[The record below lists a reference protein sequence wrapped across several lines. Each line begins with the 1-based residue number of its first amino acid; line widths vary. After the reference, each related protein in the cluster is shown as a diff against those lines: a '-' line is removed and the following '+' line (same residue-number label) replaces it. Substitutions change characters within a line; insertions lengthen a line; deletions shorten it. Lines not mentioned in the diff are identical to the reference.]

1 MNSEEKVLTSCDNG
15 GPMTLHVKDGRI
27 IRIRPLIFEDPDSIQ
42 SWKIEARGKIFEP
55 PKRTTVAPFTLAGR
69 CRLDSADRILT
80 PLKRRDFN
88 PKGNRNPKLRGRS
101 EFIPISWE
109 EALDLVA
116 SEMIRIRNQYGP
128 SAIYAMRS
136 SHHMWGVFHYR
147 FSLWERFFNFI
158 GHTEEWHNPDSWEGW
173 HWGGP
178 HTWGF
183 WERLGVSPQYELLE
197 DALKHTELIVH
208 WSNDPD
214 STRGL
219 YGGQE
224 SAIWR
229 LWLRELGIKQIFID
243 PFCNYTAS
251 ILGDKWIAPRP
262 GTDTALA
269 LAIAYTWI
277 EEETYDQQYIENRTT
292 GFEAWKRYIQ
302 GKEDGIPKTPKWAEQ
317 ICDVPARTIKAL
329 AREWASKTTMLGSF
343 WGGACRQAY
352 GHEWARMMILLQAMQ
367 GLGRPGVNIWSTAWG
382 APQPRDDE
390 FFIPGYTSGGINIV
404 AKKVPINPVKQAI
417 YRLYFPEAVLSPPIH
432 WHSVGFCGQSA
443 EQQFESYRYPTPGNS
458 EIHLIHRYG
467 GSNIGTMTETNRWV
481 KAYKSPKIEFVIAQ
495 TPWMEPETRFAD
507 IILPACTNL
516 ERNDI
521 AEWANCSGY
530 IPDSHNSTNHRVI
543 VYQKRGMEPLGES
556 KTDYEIFI
564 ALSERLGFKEEYTEG
579 NTEEQWIEKLFYKT
593 AMAQHTSFR
602 EFQEKG
608 YFVVP
613 HPKDYQKRPLLRDFY
628 ERGEGIRTPSGKIE
642 FVSNSLMRH
651 MTPEEERPLFPK
663 YLPSW
668 EGHQSELVRKYPLQ
682 LISPHPRFDF
692 HTHNDAHAV
701 WLAEIPGHRILKNG
715 RYWWP
720 IKIHPQ
726 DAMER
731 GIQDMDIVEAFND
744 RGSVLL
750 IARVTERIRPGV
762 VHAYESSGR
771 YDPEDPG
778 APNSRDRGGCV
789 NLLTP
794 SKMMS
799 KRAPGMAP
807 NSCLIEIK
815 KWEGGR

>member
-1 MNSEEKVLTSCDNG
+1 MDPNEKIVTSCDNG
-15 GPMTLHVKDGRI
+15 GPLTIHIKDGEIVRV
-27 IRIRPLIFEDPDSIQ
+27 RPLVFDDPGSIK
-42 SWKIEARGKIFEP
+42 SWRIEARGKVFEP
-55 PKRTTVAPFTLAGR
+55 PKRTTVAPFALVGR
-69 CRLDSADRILT
+69 SRVNSPDRILR
-80 PLKRRDFN
+80 PLKRRSFN
-88 PKGNRNPKLRGRS
+88 PQGERNIEDRGKS
-101 EFIPISWE
+101 EFVTISWD
-109 EALDLVA
+109 EALDIVT
-116 SEMIRIRNQYGP
+116 SEINRVRATYGP

-183 WERLGVSPQYELLE
+183 AERLGVSPQYELLE
-197 DALKHTELIVH
+197 DALKHAELIVH

-229 LWLRELGIKQIFID
+229 LWLRDLGIKQIFID

-262 GTDTALA
+262 GTDAALA
-269 LAIAYTWI
+269 LGIAHVWI
-277 EEETYDQQYIENRTT
+277 DEGTYDRSYIETRTL
-292 GFEAWKRYIQ
+292 GFDDWKRYVM
-302 GKEDGIPKTPKWAEQ
+302 GEEDGVPKTPRWAQE

-329 AREWASKTTMLGSF
+329 AREWASKTTMLGAF

-367 GLGRPGVNIWSTAWG
+367 GLGKPGVNIWSGAWG
-382 APQPRDDE
+382 APQVRDEE
-390 FFIPGYTSGGINIV
+390 FFVPGYTYGGINRV
-404 AKKVPINPVKQAI
+404 AQKAPENPVKQAI
-417 YRLYFPEAVLSPPIH
+417 YRLYFPEAVLSPPIQ
-432 WHSVGFCGQSA
+432 WHSVGFCGESA
-443 EQQFESYRYPTPGNS
+443 EQQFEPYTYPVPGHS
-458 EIHLIHRYG
+458 EIHLVYRYG
-467 GSNIGTMTETNRWV
+467 GSYLGTMTETNRWV
-481 KAYKSPKIEFVIAQ
+481 RAYRSPKIEFVVAQ
-495 TPWMEPETRFAD
+495 TPWMEGETQFAD
-507 IILPACTNL
+507 VVLPACTSL

-543 VYQKRGMEPLGES
+543 VYQKKCLDPLEES
-556 KTDYEIFI
+556 KSDYDIF
-564 ALSERLGFKEEYTEG
+564 LSLAKRLGFGDDYTEG
-579 NTEEQWIEKLFYKT
+579 KNEEEWIEALFHKT
-593 AMAQHTSFR
+593 AMADHVSFEAFR
-602 EFQEKG
+602 EKG

-613 HPKDYQKRPLLRDFY
+613 HPEHYDKKPQLRAFF
-628 ERGEGIRTPSGKIE
+628 EEGAGLGTPSGRIE
-642 FVSNSLMRH
+642 FASNTLRTHAS
-651 MTPEEERPLFPK
+651 PEEERPVVPH

-668 EGHQSELVRKYPLQ
+668 EGHCSDLTRNYPLQ
-682 LISPHPRFDF
+682 LLSPHPRYDF
-692 HTHNDAHAV
+692 HTHNDAHAI
-701 WLAEIPGHRILKNG
+701 WLAEIPGHRVLKNG

-720 IKIHPQ
+720 VRINPG
-726 DAMER
+726 DAAAR
-731 GIQDMDIVEAFND
+731 GIEDLDIVEAFND

-750 IARVTERIRPGV
+750 IARVTERVRPGV

-771 YDPEDPG
+771 YDPEKRGSPG
-778 APNSRDRGGCV
+778 SRDRGGCV

-794 SKMMS
+794 SRKMS

-807 NSCLIEIK
+807 NSCLIQIRR
-815 KWEGGR
+815 WEGEA